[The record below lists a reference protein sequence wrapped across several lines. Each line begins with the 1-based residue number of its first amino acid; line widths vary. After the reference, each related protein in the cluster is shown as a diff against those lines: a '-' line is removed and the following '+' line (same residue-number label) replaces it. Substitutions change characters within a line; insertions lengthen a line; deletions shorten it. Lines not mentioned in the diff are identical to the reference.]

1 MSYNSSSGE
10 AEAGRFWGLIASS
23 RSSHIHKLLVKRK
36 TLSQKTRGRMRE
48 EDTWHQHLAS
58 TYTHAQVHMNLH
70 TQACT
75 HTSIWQSFSVHYFV
89 CIFFFIRYFLYL
101 YFKWYP
107 ISWFRFWNPP
117 ILSPHACSPNH
128 TLLFLSLR
136 IPYNGTQSFHR
147 TKGLSSHWWLARPS
161 SATYGL
167 EPWIPPCVLFV
178 WWFSSYDLWG
188 THCFILLFLLWGCKP
203 LQLPL
208 YFL

>member
-10 AEAGRFWGLIASS
+10 AEAGRSWGLIASS

-89 CIFFFIRYFLYL
+89 CIFFFIRHFLYL
-101 YFKWYP
+101 YFKYYP
-107 ISWFRFWNPP
+107 LSRFPSRNPLLLP
-117 ILSPHACSPNH
+117 ACFYEGPPTCPHLLLSPFPGINVHWAIKSTQDLGPLLPGMPNM
-128 TLLFLSLR
+128 T
-136 IPYNGTQSFHR
+136 
-147 TKGLSSHWWLARPS
+147 
-161 SATYGL
+161 
-167 EPWIPPCVLFV
+167 
-178 WWFSSYDLWG
+178 
-188 THCFILLFLLWGCKP
+188 IL
-203 LQLPL
+203 
-208 YFL
+208 Y

>member
-1 MSYNSSSGE
+1 
-10 AEAGRFWGLIASS
+10 
-23 RSSHIHKLLVKRK
+23 
-36 TLSQKTRGRMRE
+36 MRE

-89 CIFFFIRYFLYL
+89 CIFFFIRHFLYL

-136 IPYNGTQSFHR
+136 IPYNGTQSLHR
-147 TKGLSSHWWLARPS
+147 NKGLSSHWWLARPS

-167 EPWIPPCVLFV
+167 EPWVPPCVLFG
-178 WWFSSYDLWG
+178 WWFSPWELWG
-188 THCFILLFLLWGCKP
+188 YRLVHIVVPPVRLQTPSAP
-203 LQLPL
+203 LVLSLTPPFGTLCSVQWLTEST
-208 YFL
+208 